1 MIENSKID
9 KVLNSDK
16 GIPLKMEDT
25 SAHGE
30 YESPISTKRV
40 HNNPKILDR
49 EMGTLRSNFS
59 KIKNFFRN
67 IFYYIKSFFTK
78 KKVNEVREFFSYK
91 KASGDHNK
99 IHGLSPLNSTNEK
112 NKQ

>member
-30 YESPISTKRV
+30 YESLISTKKV
-40 HNNPKILDR
+40 HKNPKILDR
-49 EMGTLRSNFS
+49 EMGNL
-59 KIKNFFRN
+59 
-67 IFYYIKSFFTK
+67 K
-78 KKVNEVREFFSYK
+78 KQLCE
-91 KASGDHNK
+91 G
-99 IHGLSPLNSTNEK
+99 
-112 NKQ
+112 